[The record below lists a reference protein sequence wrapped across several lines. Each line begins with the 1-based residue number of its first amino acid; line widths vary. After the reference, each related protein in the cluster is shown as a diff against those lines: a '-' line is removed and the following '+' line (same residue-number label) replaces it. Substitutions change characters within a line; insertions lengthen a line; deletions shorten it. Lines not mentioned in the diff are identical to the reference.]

1 MRVLVTGSTGLIG
14 SALVERLHKRG
25 DAPVR
30 MVRAKRGSGDTEA
43 TWNPEAGSIDRD
55 ALDGLDAVVH
65 LAGESVAGGRWTRE
79 KKGRIR
85 DSRLRG
91 TRLLCETLATLHA
104 PPHVLV
110 SASAIGIYGNRG
122 DEIMRED
129 SPPADDFLADV
140 CKEWEAATIMAQRAG
155 IRVVRIRIGV
165 VLSARGGALAQMLTP
180 FRLGLGGVVG
190 SGKQYMSW
198 ITLDDIVNAI
208 LFCIENDALSGPV
221 NGMAPNPV
229 TNRDFTKTLG
239 KVLRR
244 PTLLPLPA
252 IAVRALFGEM
262 GNALLLAS
270 TRGHP
275 TRLLE
280 AGFRFDY
287 PDLEPALRR
296 LLAQR

>member
-14 SALVERLHKRG
+14 SALVERLRQRG
-25 DAPVR
+25 DEAVR
-30 MVRAKRGSGDTEA
+30 VVRARRNLGESEA
-43 TWNPEAGSIDRD
+43 LWNPETGSIERD
-55 ALDGLDAVVH
+55 ALDGLDAAVH

-91 TRLLCETLATLHA
+91 TRLLSQTLSSLQDK
-104 PPHVLV
+104 PRVLV

-140 CKEWEAATIMAQRAG
+140 CKEWEAATIAAQRAG

-165 VLSARGGALAQMLTP
+165 VLSTRGGALAQMLTP
-180 FRLGLGGVVG
+180 FRFGLGGVVG
-190 SGKQYMSW
+190 SGRQYMSW
-198 ITLDDIVNAI
+198 IALDDIVNAI
-208 LFCIENDALSGPV
+208 LFCIENDTLSGPV
-221 NGMAPNPV
+221 NGMAPNPA
-229 TNRDFTKTLG
+229 TNRDFTKVLG

-244 PTLLPLPA
+244 PTLFPLPA
-252 IAVRALFGEM
+252 FAVRALFGEM

-280 AGFRFDY
+280 AGFRFDF
-287 PDLEPALRR
+287 PDLEPALRH
-296 LLAQR
+296 LLGQQ

>member
-14 SALVERLHKRG
+14 SALVERLRQRG
-25 DAPVR
+25 DEAVR
-30 MVRAKRGSGDTEA
+30 VVRARRSLGESEA
-43 TWNPEAGSIDRD
+43 LWNPETGSIERD
-55 ALDGLDAVVH
+55 ALDGLDAAVH
-65 LAGESVAGGRWTRE
+65 LAGESVAGGRWTKE

-91 TRLLCETLATLHA
+91 TRLLSQTLSSLQDK
-104 PPHVLV
+104 PRVLV

-140 CKEWEAATIMAQRAG
+140 CKEWEAATIAAQRAG

-165 VLSARGGALAQMLTP
+165 VLSTRGGALAQMLTP
-180 FRLGLGGVVG
+180 FRFGLGGVVG
-190 SGKQYMSW
+190 SGRQYMSW
-198 ITLDDIVNAI
+198 IALDDIVNAI
-208 LFCIENDALSGPV
+208 LFCIENDTLSGPV
-221 NGMAPNPV
+221 NGMAPNPA
-229 TNRDFTKTLG
+229 TNRDFTKALG

-244 PTLLPLPA
+244 PTLFPLPA
-252 IAVRALFGEM
+252 FAVRALFGEM

-280 AGFRFDY
+280 AGFRFDF
-287 PDLEPALRR
+287 PDLEPALRH
-296 LLAQR
+296 LLGQR